1 MSMYWQVPDGSPGR
15 RADGLAGQRQT
26 RPPDPLLAHRPTSLR
41 IPPVIVAHLA
51 DLHLGFRQYHRQ
63 TPAGLNQREADVAHA
78 FRRAV
83 DQVIAARPDV
93 VMLAGDLFHSV
104 RPTNPAILFA
114 FRQLHRLR
122 EALPDAPLIIIAG
135 NHDTPRSVETG
146 SILALF
152 ETLGADVVSET
163 QRRLAYPKLD
173 LSVLAVPHPALL
185 AGDHVFNPEGNE
197 TYQVLLLHGQI
208 PNLYPW
214 ERHAPEYGGALVT
227 PEELTRGN
235 WSYVALGHYH
245 VQREVAPRVWYSGA
259 LDYVSPN
266 PWGELADERQHGI
279 TGKGWLKVDLATRE
293 VIRQPVPLARKVID
307 LLPLDGLGHT
317 AAELDAMLAIS
328 VEGIPG
334 GHADQIIRQVIW
346 NVPRHVG
353 REMNYT
359 AIRSI
364 KAEALHFQLDLRRP
378 ELHRETGSGAPG
390 RRQTLPELV
399 EAFLTNRPLPAD
411 VDRDTFV
418 RTGAELM
425 ASVEREWAEG

>member
-1 MSMYWQVPDGSPGR
+1 M
-15 RADGLAGQRQT
+15 
-26 RPPDPLLAHRPTSLR
+26 
-41 IPPVIVAHLA
+41 IVAHLA

-152 ETLGADVVSET
+152 ETLGAVVVADKP
-163 QRRLAYPKLD
+163 RRLVYPELN
-173 LSVLAVPHPALL
+173 LSVLAVPVMALQGPTAL
-185 AGDHVFNPEGNE
+185 ELRPEGNE
-197 TYQVLLLHGQI
+197 TYQVLLLHGRI

-214 ERHAPEYGGALVT
+214 EQHAPDYPSAHVT

-235 WSYVALGHYH
+235 WTYVALGHYH

-266 PWGELADERQHGI
+266 PWGELADERQQGI
-279 TGKGWLKVDLATRE
+279 SGKGWLKVDLATRE
-293 VIRQPVPLARKVID
+293 VTRQPVPLARQVID
-307 LLPLDGLGHT
+307 LLPLDGQGRT
-317 AAELDAMLAIS
+317 AAELDAMLATA
-328 VEGIPG
+328 VAGIKG
-334 GHADQIIRQVIW
+334 GHADQIIRQVVYS
-346 NVPRHVG
+346 VPRHIG
-353 REMNYT
+353 RELNYS
-359 AIRSI
+359 AIRLI

-378 ELHRETGSGAPG
+378 ELHREAGSGAPG

-399 EAFLTNRPLPAD
+399 ESFLLNRPLPAD